1 MTKPSAVAI
10 LLVACAV
17 LPSAAFAQYKY
28 VGPDGRVTYSDQ
40 PPPRDARVIEEKKLG
55 APPSSSAALPFEV
68 QQAASK
74 YPVTI
79 YTGDKCAPCDEA
91 RTYLRNRGVPF
102 AEKTVSS
109 SDDIALFKQQS
120 PDGTAP
126 VLVVGARKA
135 VGFSQAA
142 WSGLLD
148 SAGYPLTSA
157 LPRDYQNPAPTALS
171 PTTTPPAT
179 NVMQAGP
186 TSRAAPRGAAS
197 VPGSIPSNP
206 PAAAPATAPANAPPG
221 FKF

>member
-1 MTKPSAVAI
+1 MTKPLAVAL

-17 LPSAAFAQYKY
+17 VSSAAFAQYKY

-40 PPPRDARVIEEKKLG
+40 PPPRDARVVEEKKLG
-55 APPSSSAALPFEV
+55 AAASSSATLPFGV

-126 VLVVGARKA
+126 VLVVGTRKA
-135 VGFSQAA
+135 VGFAQIA

-148 SAGYPLTSA
+148 SAGYPQTSV
-157 LPRDYQNPAPTALS
+157 LPRDYQNPAPTSLS
-171 PTTTPPAT
+171 PNATPPAT
-179 NVMQAGP
+179 NLTQAGQ
-186 TSRAAPRGAAS
+186 APRTGSRGAAS

-206 PAAAPATAPANAPPG
+206 PATAPATPVNAPLG